1 MHQKAEQEVLKE
13 AQKDPLLDNLIEQ
26 LKGEVANG
34 KPVTKEEID
43 ELINTSQNLDLA
55 GNVRTKKVNYNLQDL
70 DNDEGLKNMLQR
82 RA

>member
-13 AQKDPLLDNLIEQ
+13 AQKDPLLDNLLEQ
-26 LKGEVANG
+26 LKREVASG

-55 GNVRTKKVNYNLQDL
+55 GNVRTQKVKYNLQDL
-70 DNDEGLKNMLQR
+70 DNDEGLKYML
-82 RA
+82 

>member
-13 AQKDPLLDNLIEQ
+13 AQKDPLLDNLMEQ
-26 LKGEVANG
+26 LKREVASG

>member
-26 LKGEVANG
+26 LKREVASG